1 MCMQVGSVLGLG
13 DRHLDNILL
22 HRVSGQVVHVD
33 FNVVFDAGRQLRVP
47 ERVPCRL
54 THSLVRPL
62 GMAGVSTTTGL

>member
-1 MCMQVGSVLGLG
+1 MQVGSVLGLG